1 MIPLKIT
8 VNDEI
13 VGWVM
18 EQAGDIKFVSI
29 NPHVKAALFLAKDHM
44 FDSMDDKEP
53 SWEDL
58 TNTEEEE
65 LKKLDEI
72 ENIAFLARQA
82 F

>member
-18 EQAGDIKFVSI
+18 DQAGDIKFVSI
-29 NPHVKAALFLAKDHM
+29 NPHVKAALFIAKDNLEKN
-44 FDSMDDKEP
+44 FAAKEP
-53 SWEDL
+53 TW
-58 TNTEEEE
+58 EE
-65 LKKLDEI
+65 LNNIEQNELEMIDNI
-72 ENIAFLARQA
+72 ENIAFFARQA